1 MFPRLSPLLRN
12 PPMALAVSRATPP
25 LPLHTVLRGT
35 TRSFLQSPSSLS
47 FARKPSNFNFVLLT
61 NTGLFNKKLKTFS
74 QDNYRC
80 TVWASQRGYREL
92 RRRPAA
98 ARRSKKKKDLELNVS
113 ICIEEGLPNDPEI
126 LSIAELLRLN
136 VPTAMKLAFDNLKS
150 STFKTRDEAI
160 TDVGGF
166 DSIEL
171 SVMLCNDEFIRKLNK
186 EWRDE
191 DHATDVLSMSQHVPG
206 LDSPFLMLGDV
217 VISVETAA
225 RQAEER
231 GHTIIDEIRVLLVHG
246 LLHLLGF
253 DHEISEEAEA
263 EMDKEERVLL
273 ESLGWKGKG
282 LIQSAYDA
290 ESNMNHNMESSDGTL
305 LNSKSQISLTNAKA
319 LKEALSRGVKVVIA
333 TGKARP
339 AVIDILKAV
348 DLAGKNGIV
357 SEFSPGVFL
366 QGSLGIPLAK
376 VQEKAY
382 NRFNEHWISNEQTG
396 SVKGLIVFGRQ
407 GREIF
412 RSNLDLS
419 VCRDVITHTE
429 KISYGSNWI

>member
-1 MFPRLSPLLRN
+1 MLPRLSPLLRN

-25 LPLHTVLRGT
+25 LPLHTILPAT
-35 TRSFLQSPSSLS
+35 TLSSLHSPSSLS
-47 FARKPSNFNFVLLT
+47 FAPKPSNFNFLLLT
-61 NTGLFNKKLKTFS
+61 NNGHSNKKLKTFS

-80 TVWASQRGYREL
+80 TVWASQRGYREF

-98 ARRSKKKKDLELNVS
+98 ARRSKKKDLELNVS

-206 LDSPFLMLGDV
+206 LGLPFLMLGDI
-217 VISVETAA
+217 VISAETAA

-263 EMDKEERVLL
+263 EMDKEEQVLL

-290 ESNMNHNMESSDGTL
+290 ESNVNHDMESSDGR
-305 LNSKSQISLTNAKA
+305 K
-319 LKEALSRGVKVVIA
+319 
-333 TGKARP
+333 
-339 AVIDILKAV
+339 KAV
-348 DLAGKNGIV
+348 LDSINQNSAI
-357 SEFSPGVFL
+357 SSA
-366 QGSLGIPLAK
+366 IWM
-376 VQEKAY
+376 
-382 NRFNEHWISNEQTG
+382 EH
-396 SVKGLIVFGRQ
+396 
-407 GREIF
+407 
-412 RSNLDLS
+412 
-419 VCRDVITHTE
+419 C
-429 KISYGSNWI
+429 

>member
-1 MFPRLSPLLRN
+1 
-12 PPMALAVSRATPP
+12 MALAVSRATPP
-25 LPLHTVLRGT
+25 LPLHTILPAT
-35 TRSFLQSPSSLS
+35 TLSSLHSPSSLS
-47 FARKPSNFNFVLLT
+47 FAPKPSHFNFLLLT
-61 NTGLFNKKLKTFS
+61 NNGHFNKKLR
-74 QDNYRC
+74 YIERL
-80 TVWASQRGYREL
+80 REF

-98 ARRSKKKKDLELNVS
+98 ARRSKKKDLELNVS

-126 LSIAELLRLN
+126 L
-136 VPTAMKLAFDNLKS
+136 LAFDNLKS

-206 LDSPFLMLGDV
+206 LDLPFLMLGDI
-217 VISVETAA
+217 VISAETAA

-282 LIQSAYDA
+282 LI
-290 ESNMNHNMESSDGTL
+290 
-305 LNSKSQISLTNAKA
+305 
-319 LKEALSRGVKVVIA
+319 
-333 TGKARP
+333 
-339 AVIDILKAV
+339 
-348 DLAGKNGIV
+348 
-357 SEFSPGVFL
+357 
-366 QGSLGIPLAK
+366 
-376 VQEKAY
+376 
-382 NRFNEHWISNEQTG
+382 RFR
-396 SVKGLIVFGRQ
+396 K
-407 GREIF
+407 
-412 RSNLDLS
+412 
-419 VCRDVITHTE
+419 
-429 KISYGSNWI
+429 